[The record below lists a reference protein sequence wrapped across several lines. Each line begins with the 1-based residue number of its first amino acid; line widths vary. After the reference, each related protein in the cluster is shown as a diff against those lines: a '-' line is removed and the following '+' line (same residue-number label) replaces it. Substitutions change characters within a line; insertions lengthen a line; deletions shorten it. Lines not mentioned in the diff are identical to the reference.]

1 MKEIQL
7 TQGKVALVDNED
19 YDYLMQWKW
28 HVCKDAN
35 NFYAYRN
42 IKNLKGNYKK
52 ISMHRFIMKP
62 AKGYVVDHVN
72 HCTLDNQKG
81 NLRICTHSQNLMNR
95 NKTVKNLSGYKGV
108 IHWKRNNTWKAEIM
122 YNKNKVNLGY
132 YKNINDAAKAYN
144 YAALKYH
151 GEFAQLNVIPK
162 ENLLNL

>member
-7 TQGKVALVDNED
+7 TQGKVALVDDAD
-19 YDYLMQWKW
+19 YEYLNRFKW

-42 IKNLKGNYKK
+42 IKNLNGNYEK

-62 AKGYVVDHVN
+62 NKGYVVDHIN
-72 HCTLDNQKG
+72 HSTLDNQKG

-95 NKTVKNLSGYKGV
+95 NKTVKNLSGYNGV

-132 YKNINDAAKAYN
+132 YKNINDAARAYN
-144 YAALKYH
+144 YAAQKYH